1 MGMIGYAEILV
12 NRDFT
17 VLMPDARAHG
27 ASGGAIASFG
37 LLEADDIHRWLSWVQ
52 EREHPKC
59 IYGLGESMGAAQL
72 LQSLALEPRFCAA
85 VAESPFASFRE
96 IAYDRIGQFFHTG
109 SWLGRSVLRPVV
121 EIAFWYSRR
130 KYGFDFEKVSPEVA
144 VATSQVPILLIHG
157 RDDRNIP
164 VRHSRAIALENPNL
178 PLWEVPGAD
187 HCGAINVA
195 EEEFERRVVGWF
207 EEHTGA
213 GRPITRVKGAM
224 AKQFLAL
231 LRLNFARRDIN
242 LRFTDHH
249 VRAVQHLSR
258 IVLSGKMPALLSHT
272 NSKPATAPE

>member
-1 MGMIGYAEILV
+1 MGI
-12 NRDFT
+12 
-17 VLMPDARAHG
+17 
-27 ASGGAIASFG
+27 
-37 LLEADDIHRWLSWVQ
+37 
-52 EREHPKC
+52 
-59 IYGLGESMGAAQL
+59 
-72 LQSLALEPRFCAA
+72 
-85 VAESPFASFRE
+85 
-96 IAYDRIGQFFHTG
+96 
-109 SWLGRSVLRPVV
+109 GRSVLRPVV

-130 KYGFDFEKVSPEVA
+130 KYGFDFEQVAPEMA
-144 VATSQVPILLIHG
+144 VATSQVPILLNP
-157 RDDRNIP
+157 RTR
-164 VRHSRAIALENPNL
+164 RQEHSCSAFACNCPENPTL

-195 EEEFERRVVGWF
+195 EDEFERRVVWWF

-272 NSKPATAPE
+272 NSKPTTAPE